1 MRILIAYVATALVF
15 LAGDMIWLGYVA
27 RDFYRN
33 QMGELMAPNVSLTA
47 AVAFYLI
54 YIVGVVYFAVLPALN
69 AGSWT
74 TALVSGLM
82 LGLIAYATYD
92 LTNLATTR
100 DWPAALAFA
109 DLAWGAT
116 LTAVASTAGFFITRA
131 LTSN

>member
-1 MRILIAYVATALVF
+1 MRILIAYAATAVVF
-15 LAGDMIWLGYVA
+15 LIGDMIWLGFVA

-33 QMGELMAPNVSLTA
+33 QMGDLMAPNVSLTA
-47 AVAFYLI
+47 AVAFYLL
-54 YIVGVVYFAVLPALN
+54 YIVGVVYFAVGPALT

-74 TALVSGLM
+74 TALISGLI

-100 DWPAALAFA
+100 DWPAALAFV

-116 LTAVASTAGFFITRA
+116 LTAIASTAGFFITRA
-131 LTSN
+131 LSSN

>member
-1 MRILIAYVATALVF
+1 MRILIAYAATAVVF
-15 LAGDMIWLGYVA
+15 LIGDMIWLGFVA

-33 QMGELMAPNVSLTA
+33 QMGDLMAPNVSLTA
-47 AVAFYLI
+47 AVAFYLL
-54 YIVGVVYFAVLPALN
+54 YIVGVVYFAVEPALT

-74 TALVSGLM
+74 TALISGFI

-100 DWPAALAFA
+100 DWPAALAFV

-116 LTAVASTAGFFITRA
+116 LTAIASTAGFFITRA
-131 LTSN
+131 LSSN